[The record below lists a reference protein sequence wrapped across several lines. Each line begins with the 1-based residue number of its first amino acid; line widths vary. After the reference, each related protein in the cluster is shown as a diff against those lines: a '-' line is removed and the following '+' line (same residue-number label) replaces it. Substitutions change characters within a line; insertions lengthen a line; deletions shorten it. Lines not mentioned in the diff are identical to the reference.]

1 MTGSSVCVN
10 IYKSARARVLE
21 SRRTVTVFELY

>member
-1 MTGSSVCVN
+1 VCVN